1 MFQHPRTFHSSYYK
15 SFGATRHAGM
25 SPAPNH
31 FTTVDNSSSHLCTL
45 THKNIDNCSHFT
57 RSYRN
62 DTSTSTKLID
72 STIRTY
78 LTSLVH
84 NIQNDK
90 QKRDLLSL
98 LMRFYDIFDITR
110 HNIARTLIPH
120 VIITIPHSPP
130 ARRPYPQPDK
140 EEAMYKLIQEFLEAD
155 LISESNFP
163 YAAPPILVK
172 KKDQSYRFVVDYKR
186 LNAITIKD
194 SSPLPNMED
203 TIQNLGKG
211 FSYFSKLDLKSDF
224 YQIPINDKD
233 KEKTAFVTPFG
244 LYQFNVLPMGLRNSP
259 PTFQK
264 VMTDTL
270 KSCRQFSLAY
280 LDDIIVFSRSFSDHL
295 NHLHQVFLALQAKNF
310 VLNPPKCE
318 IAVSQIDY
326 LGHSISNNGIKPMKE
341 KIDAILRIQEPR
353 TLAQANRFLGA
364 LGRYRKFL
372 PKFADVAASI
382 HAVTNLT
389 KPNRKKFKWEIS
401 QSEAFRQLKQM
412 LITEPLF
419 LHYPVDDVPLILTT
433 DASDIQIGGVL
444 QQELNGNI
452 HNLYY
457 HSQLMTTCEKKYSA
471 IEKEALAIYKCLER
485 MRSFVLGR
493 NIVIMTDHCPL
504 CYIMHKSI
512 KNARVNRI
520 THLIQEYNIDKIVHI
535 RGRYNCLPDYLSRY
549 SKEQDDDLF
558 NAEYG
563 LASKN
568 KTEISNQQ
576 NVLAAMTLRPRK
588 HQTKSINDNEAIENH
603 TDSRQEFDTVSHN
616 KNAKKR
622 KVTPNISY
630 NYFDT
635 AKLQIEQER
644 DPQIQKI
651 VRNLHLKSNTSSF
664 IIKNHVVYKFI
675 TLNKHPTKVVEVI
688 YLPSSMINSLLRASH
703 DDPMI
708 GAHFAT
714 DRMYYKIRP
723 HFWWP
728 RMKSTIQHYVKA
740 CSLCTQF
747 NLSRNKKYGHLR
759 SISPP
764 EGPFVLIGIDFCSP
778 LPRTPL
784 ENQYVLVITDYFT
797 RYITAIA
804 LPNCTAESAARA
816 LFEEFFC
823 RFGIP
828 SVILSDQG
836 KHFQNKLM
844 ENLQKLIGYNH
855 VYSTC
860 YHSQT
865 NGVVE
870 RFNATFVTQISK
882 LQNAQHNNWNE
893 FLPAVVFA
901 YNTGI
906 HKSTKFSPF
915 ELLYGRSARLPIHVP
930 PKHFTFLKPN
940 DYFEQLKKTLQIFH
954 EASRD
959 NILLQQ
965 QVTRTFYNKNRLN
978 PQLTVGQ
985 KVLTRMVG
993 LKAKLEPTFSP
1004 IPKVVVEVYHP
1015 IYIVE
1020 DERTHVRSQ
1029 VHISDLRPLL
1039 SK

>member
-364 LGRYRKFL
+364 LGWYRKFL

-651 VRNLHLKSNTSSF
+651 
-664 IIKNHVVYKFI
+664 
-675 TLNKHPTKVVEVI
+675 
-688 YLPSSMINSLLRASH
+688 
-703 DDPMI
+703 
-708 GAHFAT
+708 
-714 DRMYYKIRP
+714 
-723 HFWWP
+723 
-728 RMKSTIQHYVKA
+728 
-740 CSLCTQF
+740 
-747 NLSRNKKYGHLR
+747 
-759 SISPP
+759 
-764 EGPFVLIGIDFCSP
+764 
-778 LPRTPL
+778 
-784 ENQYVLVITDYFT
+784 
-797 RYITAIA
+797 
-804 LPNCTAESAARA
+804 
-816 LFEEFFC
+816 
-823 RFGIP
+823 
-828 SVILSDQG
+828 
-836 KHFQNKLM
+836 
-844 ENLQKLIGYNH
+844 
-855 VYSTC
+855 
-860 YHSQT
+860 
-865 NGVVE
+865 
-870 RFNATFVTQISK
+870 ISK

-1020 DERTHVRSQ
+1020 DERTHYPQLRNRKIIITSCIPCFKISKRFSTIASLMNNIDYYNHLLFTLSNQYNFLYFDLQ
-1029 VHISDLRPLL
+1029 VPSYWLGKDMMHVAYRNHHYFTHTLL
-1039 SK
+1039 NYINSLHVHRCLVDKNHEHR